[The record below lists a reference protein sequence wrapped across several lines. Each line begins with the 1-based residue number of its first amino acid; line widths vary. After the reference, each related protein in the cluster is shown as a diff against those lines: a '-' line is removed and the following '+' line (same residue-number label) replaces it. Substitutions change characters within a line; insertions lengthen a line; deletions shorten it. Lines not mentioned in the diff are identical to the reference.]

1 MHNLTR
7 RSILL
12 GGLATLAPVSAAGT
26 EVQIENWLD
35 LPKGQHVSYM
45 FRQQPWTL
53 WHRTD
58 AQTQAEQDVNVAELA
73 DPTVRHANL
82 GDAQNGSD
90 TGLPATNQNIGFG
103 PGHRFILM
111 SLVCPRRGCVVMQGA
126 RGFGGFFC
134 PCGSAHYDTAGRVRR
149 GPYARN
155 LSTLSVSLDG
165 STLIAK
171 EGITILHDKAIKR
184 SLGWD

>member
-12 GGLATLAPVSAAGT
+12 GGLATLAPASAAGT
-26 EVQIENWLD
+26 EVQIENWLS
-35 LPKGQHVSYM
+35 LSKGQHATHKFHGQY
-45 FRQQPWTL
+45 WTL

-58 AQTQAEQDVNVAELA
+58 AQTQAAEDVNVAELA
-73 DPTVRHANL
+73 DQTVRHANL
-82 GDAQNGSD
+82 GDAQNGTDS
-90 TGLPATNQNIGFG
+90 GLPATNQNIGFG
-103 PGHRFILM
+103 PGNQFILM
-111 SLVCPRRGCVVMQGA
+111 SLVCPRRGCVVVQGA
-126 RGFGGFFC
+126 GDFDGFFC

-149 GPYARN
+149 GPFARN

-171 EGITILHDKAIKR
+171 DSRATLPGKAIER